1 MTKFKEIN
9 STYPCS
15 YVLTQYVLCT
25 YLFTRYQIMEMNK
38 TQARA
43 SMTNPKDINL
53 RKEVQIRCMGKKY
66 KEENDK
72 LPLGNSRKTS

>member
-1 MTKFKEIN
+1 
-9 STYPCS
+9 
-15 YVLTQYVLCT
+15 
-25 YLFTRYQIMEMNK
+25 MEMNK